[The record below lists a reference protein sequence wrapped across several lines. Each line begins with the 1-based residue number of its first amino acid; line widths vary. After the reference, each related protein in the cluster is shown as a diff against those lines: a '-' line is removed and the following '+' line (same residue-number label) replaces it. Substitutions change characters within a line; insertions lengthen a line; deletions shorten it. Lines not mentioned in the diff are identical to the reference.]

1 MKCFE
6 GAFKTPLAGH
16 NISMSHAAR
25 ETIRNNNKKHSL
37 KSSGCK
43 SSTL

>member
-16 NISMSHAAR
+16 NISMSHAAC
-25 ETIRNNNKKHSL
+25 ETIRNNNKK
-37 KSSGCK
+37 
-43 SSTL
+43 TLLEIFGL